1 MPVLSEHSTSTA
13 ASSSIAASRVT
24 STSPFAATCRDPA
37 ASTAVDTTSI
47 ATGIDATINTR
58 HSSSVSRM
66 GRRV

>member
-24 STSPFAATCRDPA
+24 STSFAASCRDPA

-47 ATGIDATINTR
+47 ATGIDATISTR